1 MKIQN
6 SPPSPVVITV
16 VCTLSSPRSFL
27 STTFKFDFYFHNL
40 LSEKD
45 TLNYVVLECLIKL
58 APWFVSGVFLVN

>member
-6 SPPSPVVITV
+6 SPPSLVVITV
-16 VCTLSSPRSFL
+16 VYTLSSPRSFL